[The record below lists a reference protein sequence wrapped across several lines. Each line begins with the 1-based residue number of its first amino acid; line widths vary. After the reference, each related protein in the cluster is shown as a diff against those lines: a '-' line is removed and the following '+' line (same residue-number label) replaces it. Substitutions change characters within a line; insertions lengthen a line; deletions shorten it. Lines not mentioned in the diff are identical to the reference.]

1 MSHPKRQAAPP
12 VQLSFGVKR
21 VILEPRVFNRVV
33 DIVSVLNL
41 LSVRFLLVF
50 TGAFTFVAC
59 SSNAIRILY
68 DSEPQGA
75 MITAVDSIAALGR
88 APVVKAYNLDTLPA
102 PDENGCIIIPGVEAL
117 WDSGATA
124 RIGGLR
130 ICDLEQNT
138 FSIRLP
144 RPSGYPDL
152 DVDLEV
158 AIEQGRKLSI
168 ERDRRVYG
176 GVEPPR
182 SNPTGIR

>member
-1 MSHPKRQAAPP
+1 M
-12 VQLSFGVKR
+12 
-21 VILEPRVFNRVV
+21 
-33 DIVSVLNL
+33 DIVFVPKL
-41 LSVRFLLVF
+41 LSVRLLLVF
-50 TGAFTFVAC
+50 MGALALAAC
-59 SSNAIRILY
+59 SSNAIRIRY

-88 APVVKAYNLDTLPA
+88 APVAKAYNLHTLPE
-102 PDENGCIIIPGVEAL
+102 PDENGCIIVPGVEAL

-130 ICDLEQNT
+130 ICDLEQNA

-144 RPSGYPDL
+144 RPTGYPDL
-152 DVDLEV
+152 DIDLEV

-176 GVEPPR
+176 GVQPPR
-182 SNPTGIR
+182 SNPTGIE

>member
-1 MSHPKRQAAPP
+1 M
-12 VQLSFGVKR
+12 QLFFGVKR
-21 VILEPRVFNRVV
+21 VILEPGVFNRVV

-50 TGAFTFVAC
+50 TGAFTFAAC

-124 RIGGLR
+124 RIGGVENLR
-130 ICDLEQNT
+130 
-138 FSIRLP
+138 SRAKRLFDSATASY
-144 RPSGYPDL
+144 RLSGPGCRSGSGTRAGS
-152 DVDLEV
+152 EV
-158 AIEQGRKLSI
+158 I
-168 ERDRRVYG
+168 Y
-176 GVEPPR
+176 
-182 SNPTGIR
+182 

>member
-1 MSHPKRQAAPP
+1 MQA
-12 VQLSFGVKR
+12 
-21 VILEPRVFNRVV
+21 
-33 DIVSVLNL
+33 SVLNRIVDI
-41 LSVRFLLVF
+41 LSVLKLPRLRFLMLF
-50 TGAFTFVAC
+50 AGIFAFAAC
-59 SSNAIRILY
+59 SSNAIRIRY

-75 MITAVDSIAALGR
+75 LITAVDSIATLGR
-88 APVVKAYNLDTLPA
+88 APVIKAYNLNTLPE

-130 ICDLEQNT
+130 ICDLEQNA

-144 RPSGYPDL
+144 RPNGYPDL

-158 AIEQGRKLSI
+158 ALEQGRKLSI

-176 GVEPPR
+176 GVQPPR
-182 SNPTGIR
+182 SNPTGIE